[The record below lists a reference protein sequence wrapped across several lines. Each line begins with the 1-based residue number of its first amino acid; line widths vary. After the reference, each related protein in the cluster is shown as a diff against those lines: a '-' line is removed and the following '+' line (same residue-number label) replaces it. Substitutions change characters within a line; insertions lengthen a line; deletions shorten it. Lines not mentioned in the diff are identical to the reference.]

1 MLQEAELIQVR
12 DYVIKILPE
21 LLRSQPEIA
30 TTIEGILAQQFPR
43 RDEFAR
49 LLDEVQAAR
58 LENKEHFE
66 QVDQR
71 FEQVD
76 QRFEQ
81 VDQRFEQVDQRFEQ
95 VDQRFEQVD
104 QRFEQ
109 VDRRFVQV
117 DERFE
122 GVDQRLDRLEKG
134 QLVLRRDVAKLQSG
148 QDYLTRYVKGM
159 EAWIRLIAGQIRN
172 EKGQVAEEVVALGLR
187 FGLGQPDIKAEN
199 IRLRQKL
206 VDRDG
211 LVFPIPYETEVD
223 LVANNGEMLVFE
235 VKASDSF
242 REVSSFAVKL
252 HLLTLQNPDKRVRG
266 VFIAPE
272 PSADVRRLCEQ
283 YGIELVEA
291 PSPGDLP
298 E

>member
-49 LLDEVQAAR
+49 LLDEVQASR
-58 LENKEHFE
+58 LENKERFDRVE
-66 QVDQR
+66 QRLDGLDEFRQEVNER

-81 VDQRFEQVDQRFEQ
+81 VDQRFE
-95 VDQRFEQVD
+95 
-104 QRFEQ
+104 
-109 VDRRFVQV
+109 
-117 DERFE
+117 
-122 GVDQRLDRLEKG
+122 GVNQRLDRLEKG
-134 QLVLRRDVAKLQSG
+134 QLGLRRDVAKLQSG
-148 QDYLTRYVKGM
+148 QDYLTRYMKGM

-235 VKASDSF
+235 VKSSGSF

-252 HLLTLQNPDKRVRG
+252 HLLTLQNPDKRIRG

-272 PSADVRRLCEQ
+272 PSADVRRLCQQ

-298 E
+298 D